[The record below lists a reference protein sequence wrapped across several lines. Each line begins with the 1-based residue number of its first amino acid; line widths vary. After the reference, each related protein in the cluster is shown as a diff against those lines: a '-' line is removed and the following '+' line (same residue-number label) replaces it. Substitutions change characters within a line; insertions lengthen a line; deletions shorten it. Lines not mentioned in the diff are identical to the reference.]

1 MLVIAAAIINKSQ
14 TEEET
19 TTLLDSLNITDIDFT
34 DELHNIFVRE
44 TLIHFDQILRIT
56 TIGIWDFH
64 KAQIKKDTAAI
75 NLTAKMKAAEIK
87 AATESTNQAIAKA
100 TESIQGE
107 QAFTLS
113 SNLRLSNIEKSL
125 KRQEQ
130 HTNELYNITKKSRTQ
145 KNSSRGQSREHV
157 TSLNINAPQY
167 QTKKNLS
174 NLKIVD
180 LTLDNENNKDEY
192 NSGTV
197 SHYQTQGQR
206 NIKKQRTG
214 QNRGDR
220 NKKTVHWRAS
230 KIKTYNPDSP
240 SINHSTAQT
249 GSTTH
254 NLNTIRF
261 CPSQLPT
268 PPPQFHAFSHPFHNP
283 LINSYNFGRLQNLPH
298 SHIQSYSQPL
308 YTPQHGHLTQTN
320 PFTNHQKM
328 GSKGIPSPIPKTTS
342 E

>member
-87 AATESTNQAIAKA
+87 TATESTNQAIVKA

-107 QAFTLS
+107 KAFTLS

-125 KRQEQ
+125 KRQER

-145 KNSSRGQSREHV
+145 KHSSSQSREDL
-157 TSLNINAPQY
+157 TSSNVNAPQY
-167 QTKKNLS
+167 KK
-174 NLKIVD
+174 K
-180 LTLDNENNKDEY
+180 
-192 NSGTV
+192 
-197 SHYQTQGQR
+197 
-206 NIKKQRTG
+206 
-214 QNRGDR
+214 
-220 NKKTVHWRAS
+220 
-230 KIKTYNPDSP
+230 
-240 SINHSTAQT
+240 
-249 GSTTH
+249 
-254 NLNTIRF
+254 
-261 CPSQLPT
+261 
-268 PPPQFHAFSHPFHNP
+268 
-283 LINSYNFGRLQNLPH
+283 
-298 SHIQSYSQPL
+298 
-308 YTPQHGHLTQTN
+308 
-320 PFTNHQKM
+320 
-328 GSKGIPSPIPKTTS
+328 
-342 E
+342 